1 MDVRGLRCVVTG
13 AASGI
18 GAAVA
23 EQLTSQG
30 ASVTALDVKAPE
42 VAVEQFV
49 ECDLADPASIAGAV
63 DRLGSGWD
71 ALCSVAGVPGTAS
84 ADLVMKVNFLGHR
97 YLTELFF
104 DRLNRG
110 GSIVSVASMAGFDW
124 QRRREQILELL
135 ATDDF
140 DSGLAWLRENPI
152 AGNAYNFSKEA
163 LTVYVMTM
171 GLAIAERGLRINAVS
186 PGPVQTPI
194 LGDFEE
200 TMGKENL
207 DGVRDLVGRH
217 ATPADIARIVVF
229 LASSDSAWI
238 NGVNIGAD
246 GGIGGAIL
254 TGLVPAPEI

>member
-30 ASVTALDVKAPE
+30 ASVTALDLKAPE
-42 VAVEQFV
+42 LPVERFV
-49 ECDLADPASIAGAV
+49 ECDLANPVSIEEAV
-63 DRLGSGWD
+63 NQLGSGWD
-71 ALCSVAGVPGTAS
+71 VLCNVAGVPGTAP
-84 ADLVMKVNFLGHR
+84 AELVMKVNFLGHR
-97 YLTELFF
+97 HLIELFF
-104 DRLNRG
+104 DRMNKA
-110 GSIVSVASMAGFDW
+110 GSIVSVASMAGFGW
-124 QRRREQILELL
+124 PLRLEKIHELL

-140 DSGLAWLRENPI
+140 EAGLTWLRENPI
-152 AGNAYNFSKEA
+152 TGNAYNFSKEV

-171 GLAIAERGLRINAVS
+171 GLALAERGLRINAVS
-186 PGPVQTPI
+186 PGPVETPI

-238 NGVNIGAD
+238 NGVSIGAD

-254 TGLVPAPEI
+254 SGLVPAPEI

>member
-1 MDVRGLRCVVTG
+1 MDLRGMRYVVTG

-23 EQLTSQG
+23 DQLTSQG
-30 ASVTALDVKAPE
+30 ASVTALDLKAPE
-42 VAVEQFV
+42 VAVERFV
-49 ECDLADPASIAGAV
+49 ECDLTDPASIAEAV
-63 DRLGSGWD
+63 NQLGSGWD
-71 ALCSVAGVPGTAS
+71 ALCSVAGVPGTAP
-84 ADLVMKVNFLGHR
+84 ADVVMKVNFLGHR
-97 YLTELFF
+97 HLTELFF
-104 DRLNRG
+104 DRLNTG
-110 GSIVSVASMAGFDW
+110 GAIVSVASMAGFAW
-124 QRRREQILELL
+124 PQRLEQIRELL

-140 DSGLAWLRENPI
+140 EAGLAWLRENPI
-152 AGNAYNFSKEA
+152 VGNAYNFSKEV

-171 GLAIAERGLRINAVS
+171 GLALAERGLRINAVS

-217 ATPADIARIVVF
+217 ATPADIARVVVF
-229 LASSDSAWI
+229 LASPDSAWV
-238 NGVNIGAD
+238 NGVNIAAD

-254 TGLVPAPEI
+254 SGLIPAPEI